1 MQPLHYLKNKTIS
14 LLRWSEQYTKT
25 DMVYLVKG
33 GGWMTAGKVFSILGG
48 LGLATA
54 FANLLPQ
61 ETYGT
66 YKFVVSAASII
77 GGFTLAGMGTAVT
90 QAVARGYEGALK
102 YGAKKK
108 LKWSIGIIVVG
119 LGAAGYY
126 YLNGNMTLAA
136 GMLMIAASYPL
147 RTSFGLFEN
156 YLVGKKNFK
165 YKSIYSSILEAV
177 QIIVMVATLF
187 ATDNVLWVLL
197 AFFATNTLGAIFFYF
212 YTAWTHQPG
221 NKTDEGMLTYSKH
234 LSAIT
239 LFRKLARHIDKILVW
254 HFLGPVQLAIYS
266 FATLPVS
273 KIQTLTGSLQG
284 IAMPKFSEKDF
295 KKLQRTLDYKVFLL
309 ALGFLGVSALYI
321 LAAPFLFNLL
331 FPKYLASIPFT
342 QVYALGIVFFAGQ
355 IYEKTLEAHAKTKWL
370 YISRIGSN
378 VVKIAA
384 LVALLPLFG
393 AWGAI
398 FSLLTWRLARGILAY
413 AGFKTS

>member
-14 LLRWSEQYTKT
+14 LLHWSEQYTKT

-33 GGWMTAGKVFSILGG
+33 GGWLTAGKVFSILGG

-54 FANLLPQ
+54 FANLIPQ

-102 YGAKKK
+102 YGLKKK
-108 LKWSIGIIVVG
+108 LRWSIGIVVVG

-126 YLNGNMTLAA
+126 YLNENMTLAA

-165 YKSIYSSILEAV
+165 HKSIYSSVLEAV

-187 ATDNVLWVLL
+187 VTDNVLWVLF

-212 YTAWTHQPG
+212 YTVWTHQPG
-221 NKTDEGMLTYSKH
+221 NKTDKSMLTYSKH

-239 LFRKLARHIDKILVW
+239 LFKKLARHIDKILVW

-273 KIQTLTGSLQG
+273 KIGTMLSSIQQ
-284 IAMPKFSEKDF
+284 IALPKFSQKSPT
-295 KKLQRTLDYKVFLL
+295 KLQRTLDYKVVLLGAGFAVIAISYVLL
-309 ALGFLGVSALYI
+309 A
-321 LAAPFLFNLL
+321 PFIFQIF
-331 FPKYLASIPFT
+331 FPKYLSSVTFT
-342 QVYALGIVFFAGQ
+342 QVLSVNIFFSAGL
-355 IYEKTLEAHAKTKWL
+355 IYHKVLEAQAETRWI
-370 YISRIGSN
+370 YISKIGSN
-378 VVKIAA
+378 IIKIAV
-384 LVALLPLFG
+384 LLTLLPILG
-393 AWGAI
+393 VWGAVYSMI
-398 FSLLTWRLARGILAY
+398 AHQFTLAMLSYI
-413 AGFKTS
+413 GFKTS